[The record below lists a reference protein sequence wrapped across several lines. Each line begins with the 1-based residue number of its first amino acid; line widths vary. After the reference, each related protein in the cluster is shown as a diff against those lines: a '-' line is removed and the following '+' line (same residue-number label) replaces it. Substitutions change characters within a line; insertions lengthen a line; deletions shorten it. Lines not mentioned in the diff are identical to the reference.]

1 MIHRHVHEYKETGD
15 SVNEAVQAGKLTGIA
30 QEQLSTVVEVD
41 TDARAHASSAASSNR
56 RGGGRPVQ
64 SRQLRDI
71 VRDSTER
78 WMMPTDDAEQEYLEE
93 LRAMGYQN
101 EDVEERMQSRG
112 REYHG
117 MLAMGCS
124 RQIQTIPR
132 LISGLNNV
140 RIVEV
145 SAGYAHVMLLSG
157 EGRLYAAGY
166 NDRGQL
172 GLG

>member
-1 MIHRHVHEYKETGD
+1 MHEYKESADG
-15 SVNEAVQAGKLTGIA
+15 VNEAVQAGKLTGIA

-41 TDARAHASSAASSNR
+41 TDARAHNAGTSGGR
-56 RGGGRPVQ
+56 RGGRPAQ

-124 RQIQTIPR
+124 RQIQSVPK
-132 LISGLNNV
+132 LITGLGNV
-140 RIVEV
+140 RIVEI
-145 SAGYAHVMLLSG
+145 SAGYAHVMLLSD